1 MIADIFNTGRPMPHI
16 ALLGDSVFDNISYT
30 QGAPD
35 VVARLRSAL
44 PADWQAT
51 LCAVDGSTAND
62 VEPQLQSLAP
72 DTTHLVLS
80 VGGNN
85 ALLAVEIVDTPVA
98 STAEALR
105 LLASVREEFEAQY
118 GAAVDACLACGIP
131 LTVCTIYNGNFPDV
145 DFNRRAS
152 IALAV
157 FNDVI
162 VRTALARSLDVI
174 DLRAVCATPADFANP
189 LEPSSSGGDKIARSI
204 ARVLAGNVAWKGAR
218 ITGL

>member
-1 MIADIFNTGRPMPHI
+1 MPHI

-44 PADWQAT
+44 PVGWQAS
-51 LCAVDGSTAND
+51 LCAKDGSTAND
-62 VEPQLQSLAP
+62 VEPQLHSLP
-72 DTTHLVLS
+72 LDTTHLVLS
-80 VGGNN
+80 IGGNN

-105 LLASVREEFEAQY
+105 LLAGVRDEFEAHY
-118 GAAVDACLACGIP
+118 AAAVDACMTREMP
-131 LTVCTIYNGNFPDV
+131 LTVCTIYNGNFLDA

-152 IALAV
+152 IALAA

-162 VRTALARSLDVI
+162 LRTALARSLDVI
-174 DLRAVCATPADFANP
+174 DLRAVCSTPADFANP
-189 LEPSSSGGDKIARSI
+189 LEPSSSGGDKIARAI
-204 ARVLAGNVAWKGAR
+204 ARVVAGNAAWHGAR
-218 ITGL
+218 ITGR